1 MRDEDLNRLHIEL
14 AIARA
19 RQERAQAVANLF
31 RQVIR
36 AIRNGWITLFGIRRK
51 LPKEL
56 MR

>member
-1 MRDEDLNRLHIEL
+1 MHDDQWNRLHIEL
-14 AIARA
+14 AIVRA

-31 RQVIR
+31 RQVIC
-36 AIRNGWITLFGIRRK
+36 AIHNGWVALFGIQRK

>member
-1 MRDEDLNRLHIEL
+1 MHDRQRIEL

-19 RQERAQAVANLF
+19 RQERAQAMANLF
-31 RQVIR
+31 RQVIC
-36 AIRNGWITLFGIRRK
+36 AIHNGWVALFGIQRK